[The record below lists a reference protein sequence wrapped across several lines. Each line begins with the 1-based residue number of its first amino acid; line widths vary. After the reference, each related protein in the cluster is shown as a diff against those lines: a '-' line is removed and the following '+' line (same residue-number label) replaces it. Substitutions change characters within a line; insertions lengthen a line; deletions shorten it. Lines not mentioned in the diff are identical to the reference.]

1 MDTEPIKHEDPEL
14 EEGEVNFLACVP
26 ICVCSVEK
34 DVDQLMQLSEKKVQ
48 RKC

>member
-14 EEGEVNFLACVP
+14 EEGEVNFVACVP

-34 DVDQLMQLSEKKVQ
+34 DVDQFDAIE
-48 RKC
+48 